1 MDDLPRAHRRS
12 DVELEPCA
20 NVPSTSPD
28 DEGIADVP
36 LLLPFHRH
44 IANEMLQE
52 DGLCVLG
59 TGMGQ
64 ARVAAALLAAQEKRD
79 AKMGAQN
86 NMLIVLGAS
95 ETQREGVDTVLQQL
109 SAKQEPSRFVS
120 TEYTSEARN
129 AFYAEGGILHFT
141 TRILVVD
148 ILTKKLPIATVSG
161 VVVLNAERVSE
172 NSGEGFSVRL
182 LLEGAAELDRKS
194 ISIWGLSDS
203 PHRLVGTFGAVEKV
217 MKALYAR
224 RLYLW
229 PRFKAEVHESLPKEV
244 LEPCVVEVS
253 QPLTPR
259 MQAIQDGLW
268 DVMKACLKELRRV
281 AKGTLDTSDIDTD
294 DTCGLFRDVEEQLW
308 RQIRGARHTVGTKTR
323 QIVRDIGTLRRLV
336 GHLLRLEPVVF
347 LKLLETLRAAEG
359 ISTVWL
365 YTDAAHHVFE
375 FSRRRVYQMKR
386 QHTLSAGQACEKDKQ
401 GELRP
406 LPAKMHPIFEPL
418 PKWNLVKEIIEEARS
433 ELRRGPLA
441 QASRKSRET
450 DRTLKKERPRV
461 HHPILIAVQDSATAC
476 QLYAVLK
483 FGADK
488 VLEKSYQSYQ
498 KEKNSSVRSQGGKN
512 GGQRQQKRKAEAL
525 PIVSATPISA
535 TAVNSIVIEAAAAQ
549 EAAQALEYQEMND
562 HSDEVGSF
570 DDVYFHVLGD
580 RSEVLLDI
588 SPIFIVMHDP
598 DLAFLRQV
606 EIYKCEQRG
615 RPLRLYFVQYESS
628 IEEFKYRAS
637 VERETSAFERLIRG
651 KATMLVPVSGDR
663 SQVVPR
669 SAATEDQFAADNL
682 VASHRSG
689 GWLSISTKKARPRI
703 VVDIREFMSTLPAV
717 LHQQNFEIQPITLE
731 VGDYVLSSDIC
742 IERKSISDLY
752 GSFNSGRLFTQMEA
766 MTKNYKIPVLLIEFD
781 ANETF
786 GLTSSADLGD
796 TINAQHITSKIALLI
811 LHFPRTRI
819 IWSRSLNAT
828 ADIFQALKSNQDDPD
843 PTVAAQVGVPE
854 EDQHQKDISEDLYN
868 QAAIDVLR
876 KLPGVTNNNYRQVM
890 STFKSLAEMSAA
902 SKEDLAKVL
911 GGMQNAKRLHD
922 FLHAECPRSEYIR
935 TS

>member
-1 MDDLPRAHRRS
+1 MDDTTRAQTRS
-12 DVELEPCA
+12 GLERGPCVD
-20 NVPSTSPD
+20 VPSTSS
-28 DEGIADVP
+28 DEEEIADVP

-44 IANEMLQE
+44 IAKDMLQE

-64 ARVAAALLAAQEKRD
+64 ARVAAALLAMQEDRDKRNGK
-79 AKMGAQN
+79 AN
-86 NMLIVLGAS
+86 TVVIVLGAS
-95 ETQREGVDTVLQQL
+95 ETQRAAVDAVLHQL
-109 SAKQEPSRFVS
+109 SQKQEPSRFVS
-120 TEYTSEARN
+120 TEYTSEARA
-129 AFYAEGGILHFT
+129 AFYAKGGILHFT

-148 ILTKKLPIATVSG
+148 ILTKKLPFANVSG

-182 LLEGAAELDRKS
+182 LLEGAAELNQKS
-194 ISIWGLSDS
+194 IFIWGLSDS

-217 MKALYAR
+217 MKALYVR

-294 DTCGLFRDVEEQLW
+294 DTCGLFKDVEEQLW
-308 RQIRGARHTVGTKTR
+308 RQIRGARHAVGSKTR

-365 YTDAAHHVFE
+365 YTDAAHLVFE
-375 FSRRRVYQMKR
+375 SSRRRVYQMKR
-386 QHTLSAGQACEKDKQ
+386 QNA
-401 GELRP
+401 LRTDLTSNKNKAEEYKP
-406 LPAKMHPIFEPL
+406 LPAQMSPVFEPL
-418 PKWNLVKEIIEEARS
+418 PKWNLVKDIIDEARA
-433 ELRRGPLA
+433 ELQRGPLA
-441 QASRKSRET
+441 QASRKCRET
-450 DRTLKKERPRV
+450 DKALGKEGPRV

-483 FGADK
+483 FGADR
-488 VLEKSYQSYQ
+488 VMEKSYQGYEQ
-498 KEKNSSVRSQGGKN
+498 EKKSATKLQGGKKV
-512 GGQRQQKRKAEAL
+512 QKQQKRKADAL
-525 PIVSATPISA
+525 PMASATPINAA
-535 TAVNSIVIEAAAAQ
+535 TVNSIVIEAAAAQ
-549 EAAQALEYQEMND
+549 EAAQTLEYQEIKD
-562 HSDEVGSF
+562 SFGDAGSF
-570 DDVYFHVLGD
+570 DDIYFHVLGD
-580 RSEVLLDI
+580 RSEVLTDI
-588 SPIFIVMHDP
+588 SPIFIIMHDP

-606 EIYKCEQRG
+606 EMYKCEQRG

-651 KATMLVPVSGDR
+651 KATMLVPVAGDR

-669 SAATEDQFAADNL
+669 SSTMEDQVATDHL

-689 GWLSISTKKARPRI
+689 GWLSTTTKKPRPRI
-703 VVDIREFMSTLPAV
+703 VVDIREFMSSLPAV
-717 LHQQNFEIQPITLE
+717 LHQQGFDILPVTLE

-786 GLTSSADLGD
+786 GLTSTSDISDA
-796 TINAQHITSKIALLI
+796 INAQHITSKIALLI

-828 ADIFQALKSNQDDPD
+828 ADLFQALKSNQDDPD
-843 PTVAAQVGVPE
+843 PTLAAQVGVPE
-854 EDQHQKDISEDLYN
+854 EDQSNKDTAEDLYN

-876 KLPGVTNNNYRQVM
+876 KLPGVTNNNFRQVM
-890 STFKSLAEMSAA
+890 GTYKSLAEISTA

-922 FLHAECPRSEYIR
+922 FLHAECPRSDFIR
-935 TS
+935 TL